1 VKLESRH
8 LDAIKAPLAVL
19 AVVAIVGAGM
29 VTWTRATIAT
39 DQRTLTGQENQL
51 REARTRFQRS
61 GDERDLIVRYLG
73 PYQELR
79 ARGLIGPEQR
89 INWLDALR
97 ITNQQAQLFGADYQ
111 VSTQQ
116 PYPYA
121 QELNAMRL
129 GMAQSV
135 MKLHLRL
142 AHEGE
147 LMRFV
152 RLLENQNAGVFDI
165 NQCVLERVNAGTGPL
180 SAQQPNLRAECE
192 LAWIT
197 LNPETAERKP

>member
-1 VKLESRH
+1 MKLSTRH
-8 LDAIKAPLAVL
+8 LDSLKAPLAAMVI
-19 AVVAIVGAGM
+19 VAIAGAGL
-29 VTWTRATIAT
+29 VSWTRTTIVQ
-39 DQRTLTGQENQL
+39 DQRALSAQESQL

-61 GDERDLIVRYLG
+61 GDERDLIVKFMG
-73 PYQELR
+73 PYQALH

-97 ITNQQAQLFGADYQ
+97 VTNQRTELFGADYQ

-121 QELNAMRL
+121 QEFNAATL
-129 GMAQSV
+129 GMAQSL
-135 MKLHLRL
+135 MKLTLRL

-147 LMRFV
+147 LMRFL
-152 RLLENQNAGVFDI
+152 RMLDSQNAGTFDI
-165 NQCVLERVNAGTGPL
+165 NQCVLERIGSTTPTP
-180 SAQQPNLRAECE
+180 QQPNLRAECE

-197 LNPETAERKP
+197 FNPEPAERKP